1 MVTTS
6 RLRADFIWRAAERV
20 ENMIAYQADEIGTAV
35 EELRRYFEWV
45 KDSICPEERLQI
57 KPLAGRLNLSFLGD
71 ARNGVF
77 RNGKSVKYGD

>member
-6 RLRADFIWRAAERV
+6 RLRTDFIRRAAERV
-20 ENMIAYQADEIGTAV
+20 ENMIAYQADEVVTAV

-57 KPLAGRLNLSFLGD
+57 SQRISGLSTKTKAVGRK
-71 ARNGVF
+71 A
-77 RNGKSVKYGD
+77 

>member
-57 KPLAGRLNLSFLGD
+57 SQRISGLSTKTKAVGRK
-71 ARNGVF
+71 A
-77 RNGKSVKYGD
+77 